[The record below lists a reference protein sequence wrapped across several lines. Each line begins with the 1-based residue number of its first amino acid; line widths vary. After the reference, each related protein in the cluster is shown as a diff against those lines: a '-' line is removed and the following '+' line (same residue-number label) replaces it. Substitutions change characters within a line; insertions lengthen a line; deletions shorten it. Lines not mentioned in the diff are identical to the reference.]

1 MALLKTRSA
10 VRRADFSGHA
20 AARYRK
26 PFAWRRLRSS
36 ISGPVSRERLACMIR
51 RRAGV
56 AAHEAAAAAEGEV
69 EESLDT
75 RQLLPTV

>member
-1 MALLKTRSA
+1 
-10 VRRADFSGHA
+10 
-20 AARYRK
+20 
-26 PFAWRRLRSS
+26 
-36 ISGPVSRERLACMIR
+36 MIR

-75 RQLLPTV
+75 RQLLPTA